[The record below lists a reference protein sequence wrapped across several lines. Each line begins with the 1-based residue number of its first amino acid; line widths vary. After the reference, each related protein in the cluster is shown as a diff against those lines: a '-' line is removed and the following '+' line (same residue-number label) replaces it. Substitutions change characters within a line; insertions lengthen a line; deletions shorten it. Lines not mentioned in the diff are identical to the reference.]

1 MKKSSPPPMIF
12 FFLVLILYSL
22 AANFAHPV
30 TPTLIK
36 VYHLSDYMFG
46 VAFAAMQT
54 TNFLF
59 SPFWGKLSG
68 YISSR
73 MTLLICGCGYAC
85 GQLLFFMAHTEGLII
100 AARCISGFF
109 ISGASV
115 ACLIYVVNTSS
126 DMERGR
132 NLTILATI
140 QSVASAFGYLIGGFL
155 GEFSLGAAFVPPS
168 QG

>member
-1 MKKSSPPPMIF
+1 MIF

-100 AARCISGFF
+100 AA
-109 ISGASV
+109 GAFP
-115 ACLIYVVNTSS
+115 ASS
-126 DMERGR
+126 
-132 NLTILATI
+132 
-140 QSVASAFGYLIGGFL
+140 SAALRWP
-155 GEFSLGAAFVPPS
+155 A
-168 QG
+168 